1 MSRCRASPG
10 RGRASSSPS
19 RPTWA
24 ARRCWWSAAASTSSG
39 SRWRR
44 WNRGAP
50 RAGAHPQTGFPRQQR
65 APRGVRTCEHASRTG
80 GRRFPHRARAAPDRA
95 RDRRVSRPHR
105 LQRPSGAR
113 AAAAQRLRRHGLR
126 HRHGRDGRV
135 RADGGGAAARRD
147 RLDAHPARVRPRF
160 RFRPAARHGGRRGWV
175 PHQEGVRLRTAALR
189 GQHGDLA
196 AEGGSLSGRPIR
208 VLVADDSTTLRT
220 ALVALL
226 SEDPSLAIVGQ
237 AADGVEAVEKARA
250 LRPDVITMD
259 VNMPR
264 LDGLGATAAIMAE
277 APSRVL
283 VITSV
288 RQHRQLELSFKAMAA
303 GALELIAKPEGG
315 PEEMR
320 HWAHRVAES
329 VRLMAEVPVVRRHRS
344 RPTLARPQLAHGAQ
358 VDVVG
363 MAASTGGPPALAH
376 VLGALPRDLPV
387 PLLLAQHIATGFSAG
402 LVRWFASVCS
412 LRVVI
417 AQDGDLPV
425 PGTVYLPPDG
435 CDLELG
441 REGRIHAPRSSGLD
455 RKSTRLNSSHLVISY
470 AVFCLKKKKIK

>member
-1 MSRCRASPG
+1 M
-10 RGRASSSPS
+10 
-19 RPTWA
+19 
-24 ARRCWWSAAASTSSG
+24 
-39 SRWRR
+39 
-44 WNRGAP
+44 
-50 RAGAHPQTGFPRQQR
+50 
-65 APRGVRTCEHASRTG
+65 
-80 GRRFPHRARAAPDRA
+80 
-95 RDRRVSRPHR
+95 
-105 LQRPSGAR
+105 
-113 AAAAQRLRRHGLR
+113 
-126 HRHGRDGRV
+126 
-135 RADGGGAAARRD
+135 
-147 RLDAHPARVRPRF
+147 
-160 RFRPAARHGGRRGWV
+160 
-175 PHQEGVRLRTAALR
+175 
-189 GQHGDLA
+189 
-196 AEGGSLSGRPIR
+196 SGRPIR

-320 HWAHRVAES
+320 RWAHRVAES
-329 VRLMAEVPVVRRHRS
+329 VRLMAEVPVVRRH
-344 RPTLARPQLAHGAQ
+344 L
-358 VDVVG
+358 VG

-441 REGRIHAPRSSGLD
+441 REGRIHAPRSSGLHCPSGNKLLASLARVYGSRAAGFVLTGMGD
-455 RKSTRLNSSHLVISY
+455 DGAQGLLE
-470 AVFCLKKKKIK
+470 LKKAGGATYAQDEQTSVVFGMPQAAHACGAARALLPLESIAPAILELCRAKPGTTAAARPRG

>member
-1 MSRCRASPG
+1 
-10 RGRASSSPS
+10 
-19 RPTWA
+19 
-24 ARRCWWSAAASTSSG
+24 
-39 SRWRR
+39 
-44 WNRGAP
+44 
-50 RAGAHPQTGFPRQQR
+50 
-65 APRGVRTCEHASRTG
+65 
-80 GRRFPHRARAAPDRA
+80 RARAAPDRA

-135 RADGGGAAARRD
+135 RADGGGAAACRD

-196 AEGGSLSGRPIR
+196 AEGGSVSGRPIR

-277 APSRVL
+277 APS
-283 VITSV
+283 
-288 RQHRQLELSFKAMAA
+288 
-303 GALELIAKPEGG
+303 
-315 PEEMR
+315 
-320 HWAHRVAES
+320 
-329 VRLMAEVPVVRRHRS
+329 
-344 RPTLARPQLAHGAQ
+344 
-358 VDVVG
+358 
-363 MAASTGGPPALAH
+363 H

-402 LVRWFASVCS
+402 LVRWFTSVCS

-417 AQDGDLPV
+417 ARDGDLPV

-435 CDLELG
+435 CDVELG
-441 REGRIHAPRSSGLD
+441 REGRIHAPRSSGLHCPSGNKLLASLARVYGSRAAGFVLTGMGD
-455 RKSTRLNSSHLVISY
+455 DGAQGLLE
-470 AVFCLKKKKIK
+470 LKKAGGATYAQDEQTSVVFGMPQAAHACGAARALLPLESIAPAILELCRAKPGSTAAARPRG